1 MTYTALIPVKT
12 LATAKSRLALHLSQH
27 QRETLVL
34 DMLHHVIHILLES
47 RLLTRVS
54 VVSPDSRILAQ
65 VQAWG
70 AQALLEEQQ
79 GHNAALHAAALH
91 STDATA
97 ILTISADLPLLCVDD
112 IQALINQSKQYQLV
126 LASSLDGA
134 GTNAMLIR
142 PPLALP
148 YLFGSHSLH
157 RYLDAARQ
165 KHLSSIVLHRLGL
178 AFDVDTVGDLREL
191 EVVRSESY
199 DQVELASCS
208 IKIGDYCNACSIV

>member
-12 LATAKSRLALHLSQH
+12 LATAKSRLAPHLSQYR
-27 QRETLVL
+27 RETLVL
-34 DMLHHVIHILLES
+34 DMLHHVLHVLLES
-47 RLLTRVS
+47 QLLAHIS

-70 AQALLEEQQ
+70 AEALPEEQQ
-79 GHNAALHAAALH
+79 GHNAALHAAALR

-97 ILTISADLPLLCVDD
+97 ILTISADLPLLSVGD
-112 IQALINQSKQYQLV
+112 IQALIDQSKQHQLV
-126 LASSLDGA
+126 LASSLDDA

-148 YLFGSHSLH
+148 YLFGSHSLQ

-165 KHLSSIVLHRLGL
+165 KRLSSIVLHRLGL
-178 AFDVDTVGDLREL
+178 AFDVDTIGDLREL
-191 EVVRSESY
+191 AVVRSESP
-199 DQVELASCS
+199 DQVELASCN
-208 IKIGDYCNACSIV
+208 IQIGDYCNACSIV